1 MDYDLAFL
9 VVDDMEGMRRILTN
23 ILHHIGMK
31 RVTTASNG
39 AEAWRILNAQ
49 KVDVLISDW
58 NMPVMTGMELLQKIR
73 TSPRFADLPVMM
85 MTSESERYQVQA
97 AIDAGVSEYLVK
109 PFNASVL
116 ESRIR
121 RVIADPHPKE
131 LTISHA
137 GAARLEPCSV
147 AAKAGG
153 GAPAAP
159 VAALAAVPVPAVPV
173 PAVRGGAKSSK
184 DDGKPDA
191 KPDGK
196 PAANPGSEAAENR
209 ALILV
214 VDDVPDNLDILVD
227 VLSDDYQVRAAN
239 SGERALKVL
248 ASGKLPDL
256 ILLDVMMPGMD
267 GFEVCRRI
275 KANPDSAAIPV
286 IFLSTMSESVDVAKG
301 FEAGAVDF
309 ITKPADPPIL
319 KARIATHLKLRSS
332 IAELN
337 QSRITL
343 IEQNK
348 MLEVNL
354 RLREEV
360 ERISQHDLKNPI
372 AGIISFAAI
381 LQEDAQ
387 LAADQKEII
396 GYIEQSAYRVLN
408 MVNLSLGL
416 FKMEQGTYAFDPN
429 LVDLIEVL
437 NHLIKEKA
445 REMTSRD
452 ISVAFKI
459 GEGVATAATAASAAS
474 ADGAGGASKPTSLRI
489 LGDELLCYSMFGNL
503 LKNAMEASAPNKVI
517 MIELQ
522 SHFQAP
528 ILPTDAAPPQTSP
541 VDNPAPRPW
550 VTVRMTNHGVVPKDI
565 RTRFFDKFSTSG
577 KQGGTGLGAFSA
589 QLIARTQ
596 GGEITMQTSDESGTT
611 TISVTLPGLCL

>member
-58 NMPVMTGMELLQKIR
+58 NMPVMTGMELLQKVR
-73 TSPRFADLPVMM
+73 ASPRFADLPIMM

-131 LTISHA
+131 LTINHA
-137 GAARLEPCSV
+137 GVARPEPCSV
-147 AAKAGG
+147 GKAGG

-159 VAALAAVPVPAVPV
+159 VAALAAAAIPV
-173 PAVRGGAKSSK
+173 PAVRGGTKSSK
-184 DDGKPDA
+184 DDGKPA
-191 KPDGK
+191 AN

-275 KANPDSAAIPV
+275 KANPDTAEIPV

-387 LAADQKEII
+387 LADDQKEII

-437 NHLIKEKA
+437 NHLIKEKT

-459 GEGVATAATAASAAS
+459 GEGVATAADGAAASP
-474 ADGAGGASKPTSLRI
+474 KPTSLRI

-522 SHFQAP
+522 SHFHAP
-528 ILPTDAAPPQTSP
+528 LLPASAAPLPNAALATIPPDNASPQ
-541 VDNPAPRPW
+541 PW

-565 RTRFFDKFSTSG
+565 RERFFDKFSTSG

-596 GGEITMQTSDESGTT
+596 GGDITMQTSDEKGTT
-611 TISVTLPGLCL
+611 TISVTLPGVSL

>member
-1 MDYDLAFL
+1 MDYDLTFL

-23 ILHHIGMK
+23 ILHHIGM
-31 RVTTASNG
+31 RNILTASNG
-39 AEAWRILNAQ
+39 AEAWRILNSQ
-49 KVDVLISDW
+49 KVDILISDW
-58 NMPVMTGMELLQKIR
+58 NMPVMTGMELLQKLR
-73 TSPRFADLPVMM
+73 ASPRFADLPIMM

-121 RVIADPHPKE
+121 RVIADPHPKT
-131 LTISHA
+131 LTINRA
-137 GAARLEPCSV
+137 GTDPVGTDPVGKDPVGTDRGESGQAETGSGSC
-147 AAKAGG
+147 
-153 GAPAAP
+153 APPATMPATLAP
-159 VAALAAVPVPAVPV
+159 IPLPIPAVLS
-173 PAVRGGAKSSK
+173 GTKNGKDSSSRS
-184 DDGKPDA
+184 GEP
-191 KPDGK
+191 
-196 PAANPGSEAAENR
+196 AENR
-209 ALILV
+209 AMILV
-214 VDDVPDNLDILVD
+214 VDDLPDNLDILVD

-239 SGERALKVL
+239 NGERALKTL
-248 ASGKLPDL
+248 GGATLPDL

-275 KANPDSAAIPV
+275 KANPDTAAIPV
-286 IFLSTMSESVDVAKG
+286 IFLSAMSETVDVAKG
-301 FEAGAVDF
+301 FEVGAVDF

-319 KARIATHLKLRSS
+319 KARIATHLKLRST
-332 IAELN
+332 IAELA
-337 QSRITL
+337 QSRVTL

-387 LAADQKEII
+387 LLDDQKEII

-416 FKMEQGTYAFDPN
+416 FKMEQGTYALDPN

-437 NHLIKEKA
+437 NHIIKEKA
-445 REMTSRD
+445 REMASRD

-459 GEGVATAATAASAAS
+459 GEGIASSDTSAPSGPAS
-474 ADGAGGASKPTSLRI
+474 MRI

-503 LKNAMEASAPNKVI
+503 FKNAMEASAPNKVI
-517 MIELQ
+517 LIELQ
-522 SHFQAP
+522 SHVASAAVP
-528 ILPTDAAPPQTSP
+528 NASSAAPPAA
-541 VDNPAPRPW
+541 PANATEVPSW
-550 VTVRMTNHGVVPKDI
+550 VTVRMTNDGVVPEAI

-589 QLIARTQ
+589 QLIAKTQ
-596 GGEITMQTSDESGTT
+596 GGDITMQTSDERGTT
-611 TISVTLPGLCL
+611 TITVTLPGISL